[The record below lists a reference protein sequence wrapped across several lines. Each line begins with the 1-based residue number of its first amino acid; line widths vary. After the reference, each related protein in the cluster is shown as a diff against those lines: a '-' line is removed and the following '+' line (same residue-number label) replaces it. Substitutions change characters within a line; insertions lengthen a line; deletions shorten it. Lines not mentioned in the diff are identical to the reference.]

1 MKPSKLLRLGGVLR
15 AYREK
20 TGKNQSEFAEL
31 CNINVVQYRRYENN
45 QSIPRQEQLEKIF
58 NTLNSLGIVNQIGEP
73 VTVENFSDY
82 EFTDTPPITLTPE
95 EEGERLEQFKRIYD
109 KSSALSSIN
118 DSLNKLNNDG
128 KKEAAKR
135 VDELTQIPKYQ
146 KEKPHLQ
153 LNAAHERTDIEVTEE
168 MRKHDDDLMN
178 DENF

>member
-15 AYREK
+15 FYRGK
-20 TGKNQSEFAEL
+20 TGKTQSEFAEL

-58 NTLNSLGIVNQIGEP
+58 STLNKLGIVNQIGEP
-73 VTVENFSDY
+73 VTVDNFKDY
-82 EFTDTPPITLTPE
+82 DFTDTPQPTRTPE
-95 EEGERLEQFKRIYD
+95 EQAIWLERMKRAYD

-135 VDELTQIPKYQ
+135 VDELTKIPEYQ
-146 KEKPHLQ
+146 KDKE
-153 LNAAHERTDIEVTEE
+153 
-168 MRKHDDDLMN
+168 
-178 DENF
+178 